1 MTHAACNILK
11 WYSVFPTH
19 ECTLYCVLCMGMSC
33 VQWPD
38 LYREEWELWVV
49 ILRWESERL
58 RQTVTG
64 HEDIIRRP
72 RPIDPRPEMIG
83 DQSPPGPR
91 SIRTQ
96 DWHPPTFQKW
106 TEQWTCCG
114 LNCSND
120 YYIRELLKY
129 FEKVQFVPPIIISP
143 FLSNS

>member
-1 MTHAACNILK
+1 MTHAAARNILK
-11 WYSVFPTH
+11 WYSVFATH
-19 ECTLYCVLCMGMSC
+19 ECTLYGHVLCCSVARSVQRGVRALSC
-33 VQWPD
+33 
-38 LYREEWELWVV
+38 ELW
-49 ILRWESERL
+49 SSGERL

-64 HEDIIRRP
+64 HESIIRRP

-96 DWHPPTFQKW
+96 DWHLTTFQKW

-120 YYIRELLKY
+120 YYIRELEKY